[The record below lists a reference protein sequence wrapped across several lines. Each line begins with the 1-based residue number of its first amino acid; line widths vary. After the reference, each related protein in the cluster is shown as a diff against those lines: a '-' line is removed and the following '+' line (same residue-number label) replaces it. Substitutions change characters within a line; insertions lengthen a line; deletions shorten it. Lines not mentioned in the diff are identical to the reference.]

1 MCSICRIVLQ
11 QIYLVVAVMTSISLI
26 AEESLTVVSWGGS
39 YAEACVKGYHERFT
53 DETGIKVDLEDYNG
67 GLAQI
72 RTQVESGSVHW
83 DVVDLNPE
91 DAIVG
96 CDEGILEPINHSLL
110 PHGTDESP
118 ATEDFYEGMLSE
130 CGVGNV
136 IFSNVIAYN
145 TENIQGEK
153 PSTVQDFFDLKKFPG
168 RRGMRRVPQ
177 DNLEWA
183 VMTLGVPVNKVYE
196 TLSTKEG
203 LDRAFAKLD
212 TIKDQIVW
220 WEAGAQ
226 PPQLLADGEVTMSTA
241 YNGRI
246 FNAQVLEK
254 QSFAI
259 IWHDQILDH
268 SELTIVAGAPNL
280 DNARN
285 FVRFAAEVE
294 SMLGVARYIAY
305 SPARKSGQHLNI
317 THAITG
323 DDMESH
329 FPTFSEN
336 AKYYLLSNVQW
347 WTDNKEEMNE
357 RFNSWLAQ

>member
-1 MCSICRIVLQ
+1 MRLTYRVVLQ
-11 QIYLVVAVMTSISLI
+11 QIYLVVVIMASVSPV
-26 AEESLTVVSWGGS
+26 AEESLTVVSFGGS

-53 DETGIKVDLEDYNG
+53 DETGIQVDLEDYNG

-83 DVVDLNPE
+83 DVVDINPE

-96 CDEGILEPINHSLL
+96 CDEGILEPVDHSLL
-110 PHGTDESP
+110 PNGIDGSP
-118 ATEDFYEGMLSE
+118 PTEDFYDGTLSE

-168 RRGMRRVPQ
+168 RRGMRRVPK

-183 VMTLGVPVNKVYE
+183 VMALGVSVDKVYE
-196 TLSTKEG
+196 TLGTEEG
-203 LDRAFAKLD
+203 LDRAFAKLN

-220 WEAGAQ
+220 WETGAQ
-226 PPQLLADGEVTMSTA
+226 PPQLLADREVVMSTA
-241 YNGRI
+241 YNGRV

-254 QSFAI
+254 QPFAI
-259 IWHDQILDH
+259 IWHGQILTH
-268 SELTIVAGAPNL
+268 SKLAIVAGTPNL

-305 SPARKSGQHLNI
+305 SPARKSGQRLDI

-336 AKYYLLSNVQW
+336 MKYYLLNDVEW
-347 WTDNKEEMNE
+347 WTNNKEEMSE
-357 RFNSWLAQ
+357 RFSAWLAK